1 MNRKLEFSVGKAG
14 IAPFALNVTNLAL
27 TQYSHLTM
35 RYEGVIKEY
44 DFGSLDAIDGKDG
57 RRISGW
63 LSAMVNAHVDVAKDP
78 YIFDLNV
85 NHATYNYANF
95 LIRAGK
101 GMSTFTFL
109 SQQSLKNIASDI
121 NNSGGLYGSNPFGD
135 SPTEEINNISKN
147 AAIKAEYKRLL
158 DRLESLRK
166 DYERS
171 NKKQLSAEE
180 AVKLDHIIDYI
191 DYVLMPERGKG
202 NTKKKYRD
210 QHGSAPE
217 FEFDRKLVFNKDYAI
232 KQIKNKRSSKQ
243 SDLLSH
249 LEFQVACVRAF
260 EELSNH
266 AQAISDLVSV
276 SQIDTKKFGNT
287 IRDHINFDNKIK
299 HFMENSSMWTIN
311 QEGFDNQFRDEKGK
325 IDRKKAGKEAVRR
338 YFEESYLQHKFESA
352 TSNIKEILK
361 TQLITATDEYDLAFK
376 SVMCKLNGGT
386 GLLYD
391 REFSQDKIDAIG
403 EALDNLFRFNIM
415 FNIGKDM
422 RYMNENA
429 IDLTLGG
436 NKQAVIQKMH
446 DLLYGSDNIKPLY
459 KRLDTL
465 KRALKS
471 KNAITKYPDIVDENG
486 EYHNDL
492 LDALTPL
499 SPTKNVEIG
508 RINIKLQSR
517 DTTTDQ
523 KSRLIASFAQLLDS
537 SNQEVSDFAKDLVF
551 YAYYSNYDQDVR
563 NSFFDLVPPAY
574 REQYD
579 WALNSALYHLAFSEG
594 SIRKQYQDAMLGDI
608 ASVDS
613 NARTKAIN
621 VGEILDVICRNYW
634 WNDNIVG
641 RHYPG
646 SAQTNFNNNNYR
658 KYGPE
663 CMSQGEYGFPK
674 YVCMQSDYKL
684 KGNPFFKIK
693 IKGKSVLYRKV
704 GEIEKSY
711 AVGDKAGQVLDD
723 KISIYAPVPK
733 AGYRAGDVQQY
744 EFYANYET
752 PSLFNDNKLSTTM
765 SIESVRNGVEKL
777 VNEYNNRPAGEL
789 VNNEDYENKRRYEL
803 NIKWETEEIPEVY
816 DILNTD
822 VYKKYDDSVEPK
834 HGNVFIIPY
843 SQGKNAWYTLNK
855 KSNVIL
861 NLVISDDT
869 NTPKVPEGSEDKVVT
884 INITKPLS
892 KENIQAVKDLL
903 SIGYKWV
910 NVTSSGNMNAPITKS
925 DIEEYLQ
932 SFGQL
937 SEKDKAYYRKHAD
950 KLSREIKQFK
960 AAKVVTELLK
970 ATGDTGII
978 LHTLFDKYGD
988 TYTSKV
994 IQLAAANLK
1003 GVVKNAHVHVDAVN
1017 YVGKLGMAKRL
1028 HNALDSFTES

>member
-1 MNRKLEFSVGKAG
+1 MN
-14 IAPFALNVTNLAL
+14 
-27 TQYSHLTM
+27 
-35 RYEGVIKEY
+35 
-44 DFGSLDAIDGKDG
+44 
-57 RRISGW
+57 
-63 LSAMVNAHVDVAKDP
+63 
-78 YIFDLNV
+78 
-85 NHATYNYANF
+85 
-95 LIRAGK
+95 
-101 GMSTFTFL
+101 
-109 SQQSLKNIASDI
+109 
-121 NNSGGLYGSNPFGD
+121 
-135 SPTEEINNISKN
+135 
-147 AAIKAEYKRLL
+147 
-158 DRLESLRK
+158 
-166 DYERS
+166 
-171 NKKQLSAEE
+171 
-180 AVKLDHIIDYI
+180 
-191 DYVLMPERGKG
+191 
-202 NTKKKYRD
+202 
-210 QHGSAPE
+210 
-217 FEFDRKLVFNKDYAI
+217 
-232 KQIKNKRSSKQ
+232 
-243 SDLLSH
+243 
-249 LEFQVACVRAF
+249 
-260 EELSNH
+260 
-266 AQAISDLVSV
+266 
-276 SQIDTKKFGNT
+276 
-287 IRDHINFDNKIK
+287 
-299 HFMENSSMWTIN
+299 
-311 QEGFDNQFRDEKGK
+311 
-325 IDRKKAGKEAVRR
+325 
-338 YFEESYLQHKFESA
+338 
-352 TSNIKEILK
+352 
-361 TQLITATDEYDLAFK
+361 
-376 SVMCKLNGGT
+376 
-386 GLLYD
+386 
-391 REFSQDKIDAIG
+391 
-403 EALDNLFRFNIM
+403 
-415 FNIGKDM
+415 
-422 RYMNENA
+422 
-429 IDLTLGG
+429 
-436 NKQAVIQKMH
+436 
-446 DLLYGSDNIKPLY
+446 
-459 KRLDTL
+459 
-465 KRALKS
+465 
-471 KNAITKYPDIVDENG
+471 
-486 EYHNDL
+486 
-492 LDALTPL
+492 
-499 SPTKNVEIG
+499 
-508 RINIKLQSR
+508 
-517 DTTTDQ
+517 
-523 KSRLIASFAQLLDS
+523 
-537 SNQEVSDFAKDLVF
+537 
-551 YAYYSNYDQDVR
+551 
-563 NSFFDLVPPAY
+563 
-574 REQYD
+574 
-579 WALNSALYHLAFSEG
+579 
-594 SIRKQYQDAMLGDI
+594 
-608 ASVDS
+608 
-613 NARTKAIN
+613 
-621 VGEILDVICRNYW
+621 
-634 WNDNIVG
+634 
-641 RHYPG
+641 
-646 SAQTNFNNNNYR
+646 
-658 KYGPE
+658 
-663 CMSQGEYGFPK
+663 QGEYGFPR

-777 VNEYNNRPAGEL
+777 VSEYNDRPAGEL

-869 NTPKVPEGSEDKVVT
+869 NTPKVPEGFEDKVVT

-1003 GVVKNAHVHVDAVN
+1003 GVVKSANVHVDAVN

-1028 HNALDSFTES
+1028 HYALDSFTESSFVEQDVEQLADDLAKVIAEQTSTKRAEKLINDTKSDKKDIDSNEPKSPQVESKIVSEVSEEKKEEAQNKECGVVSSEKPAKKKSKFSISEDVDEFDTL